1 MVKRH
6 GVPGRRRHQQAGTR
20 ISRAL
25 ILTMLVLFCMSIVFP
40 FYYILTISF
49 NEGADSLKGGIF
61 LWPRAPTLDNYK
73 EAFQH
78 PTLLNSMWITLSRT
92 TIVTSVSL
100 FLMSLLAYGLTFRNI
115 PGRKT
120 MVFYFYFT
128 TLFGGG
134 LIPTYILY
142 RDLGILNTYL
152 VLILPSLYSVWNM
165 LIMRSFFAGIP
176 EEMAES
182 ARIDGAR
189 EFRILVQL
197 IYPVSLPVMVTV
209 GLYVGVGAWNDWFTG
224 QYFIMMKPHLTPAA
238 TLLNQLLSQT
248 NHATSAVATDAG
260 SSLAARG
267 SEFYQ
272 QASKVTTESL
282 RMAFVI
288 LIMVPIM
295 CVYPFLQKHFVKGA
309 MVGSLKG

>member
-1 MVKRH
+1 MVSQRRARH
-6 GVPGRRRHQQAGTR
+6 HRERLSSRL
-20 ISRAL
+20 SRAA
-25 ILTMLVLFCMSIVFP
+25 ILAFLALFCVTILFP
-40 FYYILTISF
+40 FYYVLVISF
-49 NEGADSLKGGIF
+49 NEGTDTLRGGVV
-61 LWPRAPTLDNYK
+61 LWPRAFTLDNYT
-73 EAFQH
+73 EALQH
-78 PTLLNSMWITLSRT
+78 PTLLNSIWITVSRT
-92 TIVTSVSL
+92 AIVTSASL
-100 FLMSLLAYGLTFRNI
+100 FLMSLLAYGLTFPNL
-115 PGRKT
+115 PGRKAL
-120 MVFYFYFT
+120 VFYFYFT

-142 RDLGILNTYL
+142 RQLKILNTYW
-152 VLILPSLYSVWNM
+152 VLILPGLYSVWNM
-165 LIMRSFFAGIP
+165 LIMRSFFGTIP
-176 EEMAES
+176 AEMAES

-189 EFRILVQL
+189 EVRILFQL
-197 IYPVSLPVMVTV
+197 VLPVSLPVMVTV

-238 TLLNQLLSQT
+238 TLLNQLLTQT
-248 NHATSAVATDAG
+248 NITTTAVTTETGSAMAG
-260 SSLAARG
+260 RSSD
-267 SEFYQ
+267 FFH